1 MISASVT
8 NVDTF
13 IQQPF
18 YILPDPNKI
27 LMNTRIR
34 IILEFRKSLA
44 LQSFDTPLTG
54 LFTG

>member
-1 MISASVT
+1 MTDA
-8 NVDTF
+8 DAF

-18 YILPDPNKI
+18 YILPKPDKI
-27 LMNTRIR
+27 LINTRIG

-54 LFTG
+54 LSTG